1 MKILLKKIYSFLV
14 KLIFD
19 SVYGKLKIADKSFFK
34 ENIKILRIK
43 LFSFSHKEYQIFLT
57 NKTRVYSDK
66 SENLAYIK
74 DNYLLPEISLQ
85 LSKNYLISIENNS
98 VLKTGT
104 KKLVQKKFS
113 GNILSLVQGVSA
125 IDNYGH
131 WMLDILPKLCISE
144 KILNLN
150 EFDGIYLPNIKRR
163 FQIDSLKYFNINP
176 KKYIDGSELNH
187 IFAEKLTI
195 PQHPYWETNA
205 YQMDTVA
212 NIDPDIINIL
222 RTKFLKNIKNLNKE
236 KLFID
241 RSDSKYFHSQIENM
255 EELYEFLKKNKF
267 EILKLSQ
274 ITFEEQISLFQN
286 AKIVVGAHGAGLCNL
301 IFCDPKTKVIEFSNK
316 EFKCD
321 VFKNICKINN
331 LDYYKLISENE
342 VPKDRINPDIKL
354 SINKL
359 SKLI

>member
-1 MKILLKKIYSFLV
+1 MKILLKKIYSLLV

-19 SVYGKLKIADKSFFK
+19 SIYGKLKIADKSFFK
-34 ENIKILRIK
+34 ENIKILKIK
-43 LFSFSHKEYQIFLT
+43 LFSFSHKEYQIFLI
-57 NKTRVYSDK
+57 NKVRVYSDK

-98 VLKTGT
+98 ILKTGT

-150 EFDGIYLPNIKRR
+150 EFDRIYLPNIKRG

-176 KKYIDGSELNH
+176 KKYLDGSELNH
-187 IFAEKLTI
+187 IYAEKLTI
-195 PQHPYWETNA
+195 PQHPYWETNK
-205 YQMDTVA
+205 YQMDTVS

-222 RTKFLKNIKNLNKE
+222 RNKFIKNSKDSGYK

-241 RSDSKYFHSQIENM
+241 RSDSKYFHNQISNYDETK
-255 EELYEFLKKNKF
+255 ELLIKKNFK
-267 EILKLSQ
+267 IIQLTKLS
-274 ITFEEQISLFQN
+274 FDEQIKYFQN
-286 AKIVVGAHGAGLCNL
+286 ADIIFGAHGAGLCNT
-301 IFCDPKTKVIEFSNK
+301 IFCKPGTKLIEISNTIN
-316 EFKCD
+316 KCKI
-321 VFKNICKINN
+321 FKNISEINN
-331 LDYYKLISENE
+331 MDYYKIVSTKEPPIN
-342 VPKDRINPDIKL
+342 RINPDIFVP
-354 SINKL
+354 IE
-359 SKLI
+359 KLIKLI